1 MVKCTAFVERQIS
14 RETVIDVVYIQ
25 AAQGDDN
32 KQGPTA
38 TRITARVDT
47 FSPSSVYAKRS
58 TAHIKA
64 RSAQES
70 GSFHRGD
77 EAIRTRDTCKFS
89 TIQRYAIC
97 RLKFFRSDIVPT
109 QLLHV
114 TTMDPSPISHRSLI
128 VLFLRSHEQRQDL
141 VSRRKRHCLC
151 ALTSTPSSNI
161 PLL

>member
-1 MVKCTAFVERQIS
+1 MVKCAAFVERQIS
-14 RETVIDVVYIQ
+14 RETVLDVVYIQ

-47 FSPSSVYAKRS
+47 FSP
-58 TAHIKA
+58 AHIKA

-89 TIQRYAIC
+89 TIQRYAKC
-97 RLKFFRSDIVPT
+97 RLKFFGSDIVPT
-109 QLLHV
+109 QLLRV

-141 VSRRKRHCLC
+141 VSRRKRRCLC
-151 ALTSTPSSNI
+151 ALTSTSSSNI